1 MRKDSGQR
9 GKWVV
14 SMWSGSKQSSY
25 DLRLGTY
32 VSKNLNQNNG
42 HQEDVLSVHG
52 ALFWNHS
59 SGGSTRQDKSFYKQS

>member
-9 GKWVV
+9 GKLVV

-42 HQEDVLSVHG
+42 HKEDVLSVHET
-52 ALFWNHS
+52 LFWNHS

>member
-9 GKWVV
+9 GKLVV

-52 ALFWNHS
+52 ALF
-59 SGGSTRQDKSFYKQS
+59 